1 MELGA
6 ILQTYKK
13 RKEEKNMDLSG
24 LTQYLSLVVMGIC
37 LCVGFVIKNSLDFI
51 PNKYIPAIMLVLG
64 TIINV
69 LMNLSGISAEV
80 ILTGMLSGLASTGLY
95 EMFKNFISKEEK

>member
-1 MELGA
+1 
-6 ILQTYKK
+6 
-13 RKEEKNMDLSG
+13 
-24 LTQYLSLVVMGIC
+24 
-37 LCVGFVIKNSLDFI
+37 
-51 PNKYIPAIMLVLG
+51 MLVLG

-95 EMFKNFISKEEK
+95 EMFKNFISKEGK